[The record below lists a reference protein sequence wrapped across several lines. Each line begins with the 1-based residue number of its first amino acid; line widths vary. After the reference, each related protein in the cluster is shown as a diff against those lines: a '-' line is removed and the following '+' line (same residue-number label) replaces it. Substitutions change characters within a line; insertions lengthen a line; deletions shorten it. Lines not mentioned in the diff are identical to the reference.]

1 MPDEAVYMSPVLL
14 CLQPLP
20 GEQTAL
26 FQRPLLKRH
35 LVAENGFAFPKSL
48 SYV

>member
-1 MPDEAVYMSPVLL
+1 MPDEAAFMSLVH

-20 GEQTAL
+20 GERTAL

-35 LVAENGFAFPKSL
+35 LVAENEFAFPKIL

>member
-1 MPDEAVYMSPVLL
+1 MPDEAAFE
-14 CLQPLP
+14 P
-20 GEQTAL
+20 GAALFTAVTGGTAL

-35 LVAENGFAFPKSL
+35 LVAENEFSFPKSL

>member
-1 MPDEAVYMSPVLL
+1 MCDKTVFMSLVLL

-20 GEQTAL
+20 GERSAL

-35 LVAENGFAFPKSL
+35 LVAENEF
-48 SYV
+48 